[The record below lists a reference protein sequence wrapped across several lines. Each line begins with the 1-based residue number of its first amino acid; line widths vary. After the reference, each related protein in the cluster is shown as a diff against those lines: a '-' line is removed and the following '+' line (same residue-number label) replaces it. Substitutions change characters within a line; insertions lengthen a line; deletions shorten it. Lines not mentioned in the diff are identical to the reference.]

1 MFLHLFS
8 NMKYETQMTNHVSE
22 SNNTMLSHRY
32 YNCSAAYMNPWATII
47 AMTGFYIL
55 GLLWFCKSR
64 LEFSSNFCRYILL
77 SLGGKTACLPVPD
90 SIFPYQKRLRQ
101 LERDLLYLTVDDV
114 NIEITETALGQGH
127 IGFVFKGKDLFEL
140 VNLPFFRI
148 RFTENWKSF
157 QTESLLRCKDEL
169 PDSIKVDH
177 FVGRSS
183 ENGSVGSSK
192 YRQNHRGFEVVVFG
206 FKFSLSKF
214 RRTLQISTSA
224 INCHGMVAWRILVRI
239 FSTLYSGLVNRK
251 MTNLA
256 TPLQEREE
264 RERPTIKL
272 REILHI
278 LSQVEFLLDLKFI
291 LV

>member
-1 MFLHLFS
+1 MSFPIPSKSIILL
-8 NMKYETQMTNHVSE
+8 EE
-22 SNNTMLSHRY
+22 
-32 YNCSAAYMNPWATII
+32 AARMARLDHPNIVKII
-47 AMTGFYIL
+47 AVSKLSFS
-55 GLLWFCKSR
+55 GL
-64 LEFSSNFCRYILL
+64 NF
-77 SLGGKTACLPVPD
+77 
-90 SIFPYQKRLRQ
+90 
-101 LERDLLYLTVDDV
+101 
-114 NIEITETALGQGH
+114 
-127 IGFVFKGKDLFEL
+127 
-140 VNLPFFRI
+140 
-148 RFTENWKSF
+148 
-157 QTESLLRCKDEL
+157 
-169 PDSIKVDH
+169 
-177 FVGRSS
+177 
-183 ENGSVGSSK
+183 
-192 YRQNHRGFEVVVFG
+192 
-206 FKFSLSKF
+206 LSKF